1 MSIASV
7 GDGTHNSEHCVDV
20 RRCRDALSAWVYGF
34 TYSIAGPASQEDVL
48 CCCSSGRTAAVVR
61 GLRLE
66 RSMLSPKVQVTV
78 PERTNVTALEQ
89 LSRASTPDA
98 VSLNHCGDGGHSSQ
112 SCWRGGD
119 QDSCRWCL
127 QSRRRRTI
135 NPTCSSRRA
144 SERFRI
150 AVAAREVRIK
160 RVFISKVCLRV
171 MPEVFSRR
179 LFFCVTIGACRL
191 HDQKRRQF
199 LSSHKF
205 SACVLSLRAT
215 LCGTCC

>member
-7 GDGTHNSEHCVDV
+7 GDGIHNSEHYWDV
-20 RRCRDALSAWVYGF
+20 RRGRDALSAGVSGF

-48 CCCSSGRTAAVVR
+48 CCSSSGRTAAVVR

-150 AVAAREVRIK
+150 AVAAREVRLK
-160 RVFISKVCLRV
+160 RVFMKSVSARHARS
-171 MPEVFSRR
+171 VFASVV
-179 LFFCVTIGACRL
+179 FCVTIGACRL

-199 LSSHKF
+199 SSSHKF
-205 SACVLSLRAT
+205 SALVISLRAT
-215 LCGTCC
+215 LCRTCC